1 MNTLAIKPPLG
12 DLYNFIDK
20 VHSYPVS
27 AGQLLQLARRSRAPK
42 PVIDFYK
49 TFHGDQIFKDEDDLT
64 SRSEQVDLMRRE
76 EDEMP
81 PEIERGPE
89 DY

>member
-1 MNTLAIKPPLG
+1 MNTLTIEPRLH
-12 DLYNFIDK
+12 DLYEFIEK
-20 VHSYPVS
+20 VERYPVS
-27 AGQLLQLARRSRAPK
+27 AGQLLQPARRLKAPQ
-42 PVIDFYK
+42 PVVDFYR
-49 TFHGDQIFKDEDDLT
+49 TFHRDQVFRDAEDLT
-64 SRSEQVDLMRRE
+64 SRSEQVDIMRRE